1 MSSRRR
7 GASRGTRVDAMECK
21 DKVAALHEC
30 KRAIGLFPQ
39 QCYPSSPGAYEGT
52 CDAAEYELKKCL
64 ATAVSPKDANLLYDA
79 TAPRQARVD
88 ANARLQK
95 KLRKFIEPCKP

>member
-1 MSSRRR
+1 MVHRSRR
-7 GASRGTRVDAMECK
+7 GTGPRVDAMDFCK
-21 DKVAALHEC
+21 DKVAALHAC
-30 KRAIGLFPQ
+30 KRAIGLFPE
-39 QCYPSSPGAYEGT
+39 QCYATSYKGT

-95 KLRKFIEPCKP
+95 KLRKFNEPCKP